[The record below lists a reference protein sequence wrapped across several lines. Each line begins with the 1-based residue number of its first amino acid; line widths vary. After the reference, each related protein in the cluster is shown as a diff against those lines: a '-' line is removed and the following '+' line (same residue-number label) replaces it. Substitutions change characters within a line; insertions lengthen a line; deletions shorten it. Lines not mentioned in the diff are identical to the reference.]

1 MICKHGVV
9 KTCRLTYEASDAMH
23 AMFDRSSATSRWT
36 ISASA
41 LKDFSEHFGPKTEQ
55 LDIYPEGGRCIF
67 NSYTEKIMNG
77 KEVLKQSLQTSVAVD
92 TLEFDSFSVHETLHV
107 VISVKD
113 FKAIVLH
120 ADGLGSNVT
129 ACYSHAM
136 RPMQISYESQGM
148 SCEFTL
154 MTTGEPPSSTT
165 LGSFAVQRPSVE
177 PASRQRSAKGAA
189 TTGGIVARS
198 HAAVAR
204 PSTRTSVPTAASQV
218 RRRPSPPPPKASLDD
233 RSLFFPEDEEDDDGR
248 WNAYTSDH
256 EGEDLLGWDASV
268 NPSRNGMSTRS
279 REPVRAASEQD
290 VGQADHEDCIAP
302 TQRISQVR
310 GLFDE
315 L

>member
-1 MICKHGVV
+1 
-9 KTCRLTYEASDAMH
+9 
-23 AMFDRSSATSRWT
+23 MFDRSSATSRWT

-77 KEVLKQSLQTSVAVD
+77 KGASALSFSEGSNLRVDRANLPLEVLKQSLQTSVAVD

-256 EGEDLLGWDASV
+256 EERTSLAGTQVSIPQETACLPDLESQSGPPAS
-268 NPSRNGMSTRS
+268 RM
-279 REPVRAASEQD
+279 
-290 VGQADHEDCIAP
+290 
-302 TQRISQVR
+302 
-310 GLFDE
+310 
-315 L
+315 